1 MKVVKARHEILWPCS
16 AEMMREVNARIAAA
30 ARTCY
35 QSEGVDDWRMVRNL
49 VKSGHTAMLE
59 HASMTVRFIC
69 DRGVSHEIVRH
80 RLASYAQESTR
91 YCNYSKGKFGN
102 ELTFISPCYF
112 EDDSVMYE
120 KWVQAM
126 RHAED
131 AYMEILRMGYPP
143 EQARTVM
150 PNSIKTEIIMTAD
163 MAEWRHFFKVR
174 ALGVTGKPHP
184 QMAELAVPLLH
195 ECAANMP
202 DVFGDLL
209 VDPVGSEK

>member
-1 MKVVKARHEILWPCS
+1 MRVVKASYEIVWPRTT
-16 AEMMREVNARIAAA
+16 EDYREVNARIANA

-35 QSEGVDDWRMVRNL
+35 QSEGVHDWRMVRNL
-49 VKSGHTAMLE
+49 VRSGHTAMLE
-59 HASMTVRFIC
+59 HATMTVRFVC

-91 YCNYSKGKFGN
+91 YCNYSQGKFGN
-102 ELTFISPCYF
+102 ELTFVSPCF
-112 EDDSVMYE
+112 WQDNAWLYE

-126 RHAED
+126 RQAED
-131 AYMEILRMGYPP
+131 AYLNMLRNDCTP
-143 EQARTVM
+143 EQARSVL
-150 PNSIKTEIIMTAD
+150 PNSVKTELVMTAN
-163 MAEWRHFFKVR
+163 MAEWRHFFKLR

-184 QMAELAVPLLH
+184 QMAELAVPLLR